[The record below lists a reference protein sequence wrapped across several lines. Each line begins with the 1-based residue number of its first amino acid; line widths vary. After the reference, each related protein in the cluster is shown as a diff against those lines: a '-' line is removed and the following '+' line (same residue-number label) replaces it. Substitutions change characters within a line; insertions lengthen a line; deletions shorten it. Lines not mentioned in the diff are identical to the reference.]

1 MKNVLTEFK
10 VGIFVAAGLA
20 LAMVI
25 IFMLGSEHQFFR
37 RQYTLYTNFDDIA
50 GLRVG
55 APVQLAGLKVG
66 FVDDIRLS
74 PDVDKKQITVVIKIQ
89 KEFMDRIR
97 VDSEAS
103 IETQGL
109 LGDKFIFVTMGS
121 ESEPKLKNK
130 DDLKSKETTS
140 IFALADKAGDIM
152 NNIDDASKSIKD
164 ILDSFKGEKGE
175 GDVKAIV
182 SSIRKITEQAEKG
195 KGLVH
200 ALFYDPNGEQVVD
213 NLARA
218 LKGVGDVMQ
227 QADKEGTGSLLA
239 NMRHASADMRALMSS
254 IRHGEGTLGKLV
266 TDPALYNDLRALVGK
281 ANRNVLLRSVVRSTI
296 QENERQVLK

>member
-1 MKNVLTEFK
+1 
-10 VGIFVAAGLA
+10 
-20 LAMVI
+20 
-25 IFMLGSEHQFFR
+25 
-37 RQYTLYTNFDDIA
+37 
-50 GLRVG
+50 
-55 APVQLAGLKVG
+55 
-66 FVDDIRLS
+66 
-74 PDVDKKQITVVIKIQ
+74 
-89 KEFMDRIR
+89 MDRIR

-218 LKGVGDVMQ
+218 LKGVGDVM
-227 QADKEGTGSLLA
+227 
-239 NMRHASADMRALMSS
+239 
-254 IRHGEGTLGKLV
+254 
-266 TDPALYNDLRALVGK
+266 
-281 ANRNVLLRSVVRSTI
+281 
-296 QENERQVLK
+296 